1 MKKMK
6 KYILLVAFV
15 SINAAVFAQAT
26 KTDTLYLA
34 VYNTGGSFMLKRA
47 PYGEQ
52 TPKTDSVKEMVVA
65 TDSFVVN
72 TLKLPNGFKPKTN
85 AEIELLAPSNKTK
98 PDAPVKPSAA
108 DILKITANAAKRTCF
123 ISGKNLK
130 NKIVLIDYDKGCDQ
144 TDKCVQAQKAGA
156 AAIIVIFDP
165 TKKITDV
172 LQSEEFDSNI
182 KIPVFAV
189 TSKQGDSI
197 RMHLPS
203 RVALY
208 VKKPKIPAKTQNA
221 MIDTVKDVGRWTL
234 DNKKATAKDSASEV
248 KALTVQNDS
257 ASLSKQISISPNP
270 ASDFIN
276 VQYNFGQQQT
286 ARVTVINSIGM
297 NVYTNLIG
305 VTNSG
310 GTHNIETRNWESGVY
325 IVAVDQDGV
334 LLHLQKVAVAH

>member
-1 MKKMK
+1 MK
-6 KYILLVAFV
+6 KYNLLIFFAVL
-15 SINAAVFAQAT
+15 NAAVFAQQAT
-26 KTDTLYLA
+26 KTDTVYLA

-65 TDSFVVN
+65 TDSFVVS
-72 TLKLPNGFKPKTN
+72 TLKLPDGFKPKTN
-85 AEIELLAPSNKTK
+85 AEIELLAPSTKIK

-165 TKKITDV
+165 TKKITDL
-172 LQSEEFDSNI
+172 LQSEEFDNDI

-203 RVALY
+203 RVALF

-234 DNKKATAKDSASEV
+234 DNRKATAKDSASEV
-248 KALTVQNDS
+248 KALSVQNDS
-257 ASLSKQISISPNP
+257 ATFNKQFSVSPNP
-270 ASDFIN
+270 ASDFIS
-276 VQYNFGQQQT
+276 VKYNFEQIQT
-286 ARVTVINSIGM
+286 ARVTVINSAGM
-297 NVYTNLIG
+297 SVYTNPLG
-305 VTNSG
+305 STNSS
-310 GTHNIETRNWESGVY
+310 GTHTIDTKNWESGVY
-325 IVAVDQDGV
+325 MIAVDHEGT
-334 LLHLQKVAVAH
+334 LLHLQKVAVVH